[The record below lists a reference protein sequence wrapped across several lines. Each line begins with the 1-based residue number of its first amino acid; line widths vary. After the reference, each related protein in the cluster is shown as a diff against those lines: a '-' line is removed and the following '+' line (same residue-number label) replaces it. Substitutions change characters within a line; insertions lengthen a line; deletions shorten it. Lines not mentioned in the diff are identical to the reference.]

1 MQTSFYICNVFNI
14 RTNKT
19 MSKDMKRKVYEPLN
33 KEILERLKQKHGFTS
48 RFIYAAIRGERTS
61 ESATKIVEDYKNMKS
76 QINKTLQKL

>member
-33 KEILERLKQKHGFTS
+33 KEILDRLKQKHGFTS